1 MAIVKKIMGPPGTGK
16 TYRLVNHYLKK
27 ELNEYNTLPEKI
39 AYITFSRAAA
49 EEASE
54 RIEKLFPDSKLKYIS
69 TMHAMGTAECGIDTN
84 TQLLKGKKWNR
95 FKQEYPEWFNISFET
110 TIDAA
115 GNPRYQNTHLQII
128 QYSRSK
134 LISIEDAAVELQKHH
149 DIDVDSTIQLQTD
162 LKSFKEGTN
171 MVEFYDMINK
181 FVEEDRCPPLDV
193 VFLDE
198 AQDLSPHQWKCFDYI
213 KSKCKRAYMAGDDD
227 QTIYGFQGA
236 DPDYFMKQEGERDD
250 QEVSRRVPKSVHREA
265 VKILNQLTTRI
276 DKKWIPRDAEG
287 MVYPN
292 HTLDEIDFSKGHWMI
307 LARTNKLLQNISE
320 HFYFLGV
327 RFTGKTNKYLPNSIL
342 EAYQVWTRL
351 NQGAFV
357 SGEEA
362 QTVYQYLLVKKGHV
376 ARGFSDG
383 KSLQNET
390 SVDLDKLKTHHG
402 LLIKGDWK
410 QLHFPNDTKDYMQTL
425 LERGDTLMEK
435 SKIQLLTLH
444 GSKGKECENV
454 CLFTDYGTEGQDEFI
469 YRSAYEN
476 PDAEHRLFYVGTTRA
491 KENLYIM
498 QPTSDYYY
506 TIGGPIV

>member
-27 ELNEYNTLPEKI
+27 ELSDYTTDPEKI
-39 AYITFSRAAA
+39 VYITFSRAAA

-54 RIEKLFPDSKLKYIS
+54 RIAELFPNSKLKYIS
-69 TMHAMGTAECGIDTN
+69 TMHAMGMRESNIDAN
-84 TQLLKGKKWNR
+84 TQLLTGKKWNR
-95 FKQEYPEWFNISFET
+95 FKQEYLEWQNISFET
-110 TIDAA
+110 IVDAA

-128 QYSRSK
+128 QYARSK
-134 LISIEDAAVELQKHH
+134 LVSIEDAAVELQKHH

-162 LKSFKEGTN
+162 LKSFKDGTN

-181 FVEEDRCPPLDV
+181 FVEEDRCPPLDA

-265 VKILNQLTTRI
+265 VKILNQLTSRI

-287 MVYPN
+287 MVYP
-292 HTLDEIDFSKGHWMI
+292 
-307 LARTNKLLQNISE
+307 NKLLQNISE

-357 SGEEA
+357 SPEEA
-362 QTVYQYLLVKKGHV
+362 ERLYNFLLVKKGHV
-376 ARGFSDG
+376 RRGYSDG
-383 KSLQNET
+383 KTIQRET
-390 SVDLDKLKTHHG
+390 SVDLDKLKSEHG
-402 LLIKGDWK
+402 LLIDGDWK
-410 QLHFPNDTKDYMQTL
+410 QLHFPEDTKEYMQTL

-491 KENLYIM
+491 KENLYVM